1 MFYLTPL
8 QEEAG
13 NKVLSL
19 SATTICL
26 CLTALIPA
34 QERENWIEDLEALS
48 DAEWDEA
55 EDYLTQAINEL
66 TGQEATLEPIIGEI
80 RLWPSNVLTQQGS
93 GNWII
98 CDGRSLDKNDYPELF
113 LVIGYNFGGSGDD
126 FNIPDLRGRFP
137 VGAGGGG
144 LSLADQGGV
153 QSHNHDYK
161 FSSYSSADKANEQLV
176 GYSGT
181 QTWMRSVALGGSDEF
196 NPLVNDGTG
205 QTNNMPPYLAL
216 NFIIYS
222 GSG

>member
-80 RLWPSNVLTQQGS
+80 RIWPRQLSVPE
-93 GNWII
+93 NWII
-98 CDGRSLDKNDYPELF
+98 CDGRSLDTNDYPELF
-113 LVIGYNFGGSGDD
+113 LVIGYTFGGPSYPEGD

-161 FSSYSSADKANEQLV
+161 FGSYSLTDTANEQLV

-181 QTWMRSVALGGSDEF
+181 QTWMRSVAFGGADEF

-216 NFIIYS
+216 NFIIYP

>member
-34 QERENWIEDLEALS
+34 QERENWIEGLEALS

-55 EDYLTQAINEL
+55 ESYLTLAINEL

-80 RLWPSNVLTQQGS
+80 RIWPRQLSVP

-113 LVIGYNFGGSGDD
+113 LAIGYNFGGSGDD
-126 FNIPDLRGRFP
+126 FNIPDLRGRVP

-153 QSHNHDYK
+153 QNHNHDYI
-161 FSSYSSADKANEQLV
+161 FGSYSLTDTANEQLV

-181 QTWMRSVALGGSDEF
+181 QSWMRSVALGGSDEF
-196 NPLVNDGTG
+196 NPFVKDGTG

-216 NFIIYS
+216 NFIIYL